1 MLPADI
7 CQARRKRNAGA
18 SHDWRRFAMRERFA
32 SMAHMIRYMV
42 QVSGQL
48 HDIAEGGE
56 YKLRL
61 ALDVSIATMMST

>member
-1 MLPADI
+1 
-7 CQARRKRNAGA
+7 
-18 SHDWRRFAMRERFA
+18 MRERFA